1 MQHKRIMDKD
11 LLVYSQKVDLQGH
24 YVQNIKQ
31 ELVFYIKYKMLL
43 NLQKWLYSKLLF
55 SWLKDVEFFNLVL

>member
-11 LLVYSQKVDLQGH
+11 LLVYSQKVDLHWH

-31 ELVFYIKYKMLL
+31 ELVLYIQYKTLL
-43 NLQKWLYSKLLF
+43 NL
-55 SWLKDVEFFNLVL
+55 